1 MAPCPR
7 VEKKTLK
14 GVQALGINPASG
26 NGIGV
31 VGGDKKTVVSPPS
44 CLILVVFLLSGSP
57 LPNKKRLK
65 RELMLLASQP
75 RAWGRGKDPRSEAVA
90 AIKR

>member
-31 VGGDKKTVVSPPS
+31 VGGDKKTVVPPP
-44 CLILVVFLLSGSP
+44 ILPDFGG
-57 LPNKKRLK
+57 LP
-65 RELMLLASQP
+65 
-75 RAWGRGKDPRSEAVA
+75 
-90 AIKR
+90 AIGEPPPQ